1 MAIEAQ
7 LFDGTILEF
16 PDDTERSVIDSTVK
30 KLTLERQPKEKESPL
45 RQVADIPLKFTEGVV
60 SGVRMLSDAFGADNS
75 ISKSL
80 RGVEDYVGS
89 LLSAQAK
96 NDQKEIARIM
106 KEAEDKGVLEQ
117 IKAGFSALTV
127 APVDLMAQVFG
138 TAIPTLAGGLAG
150 AGLRVG
156 AKALTG
162 AALNVGAKTTGA
174 LTGAVMGAG
183 TGKSAIYDAVVEELS
198 KANLP
203 KDVIEQAATKA
214 QEYGGKNLDL
224 ILANTLLGGVA
235 GSTGLEKALIP
246 AMSKRITEKVAQRG
260 ALTRGAAAGF
270 PEGGTE
276 FLQGGTEQ
284 ASKNIALQREGYD
297 VPTMRGVY
305 SAGTMEGLAGFGV
318 GAAAGAMRRPTAT
331 EPVEPP
337 IAEQP
342 PVQLA
347 PEPFTPTVIPQ
358 AYSTQEGI
366 DRATG
371 VNVEPAYTA
380 ADLLTPGAEGV
391 REQAQRLAAQRDFDE
406 QRQADIATKRAANPN
421 LNPDGFTVGTG
432 RASTTEEGRIAAQQ
446 AAFARADQEQGF
458 TDQRQPMPV
467 SPSQAVP
474 YTAPAPV
481 SIEERRK
488 LADAQSEQL
497 AQAQNEP
504 FAFDR
509 RRLEASASTVGG
521 TGQVR
526 GEPRAVLADP
536 NPMVPRA
543 ARQRLAVMKED
554 AVANGEDPNGFVI
567 VPHPT
572 MGGRFAIEQR
582 SMEQPYVAPPI
593 ETPTVSQ
600 AEAQRRIE
608 ASALAG
614 SEQQRLAQDNPR
626 QNMISRAMANIETRG
641 GVASPYEA
649 QLLREANMGRPYNS
663 IDQGIAP
670 ESAPLGNESQRQQ
683 ALEQEYQEQLAASR
697 SGLAGPNL
705 PIQRNV
711 TPTVE
716 TPEAI
721 EAERQARNKSDMA
734 QQQRRLLELQ
744 QQRLTEQQNR
754 EEAGAAK
761 AATPLETPSPDAV
774 IGALRTPAPLRSAE
788 ESSLVSRAKSLM
800 PAAEFNALQRAG
812 EEDFNILQRAANA
825 PATMS
830 MQDKARLNVI
840 REGRASLASEPQV
853 ATPEAKAMADDVRK
867 KLLPVLKRFGLEKM
881 GLRLVDSISNGAE
894 GMYFKSVIT
903 LALDNE
909 NPMGVMRHEV
919 IHALKELGAFT
930 NGEWKV
936 LTDMAKKKWINQ
948 FYSPELQAAYKKQF
962 DQDGDTTQTFDEYMA
977 EEAIAQAF
985 RFYTETKPPSGII
998 ANLMRRLN
1006 NMFAAIRE
1014 FFMGNGVTNA
1024 EQLFLAKS
1032 IFSNIESGRMTAG
1045 RAGVQPRTT
1054 PAYALKNDLTTK
1066 EGIIEDGIKRYAE
1079 ALKRHRIGQTDTR
1092 GIIPQIKINALDKI
1106 HDGIRAR
1113 LEATGLSKSE
1123 ADDLVWKKVLPEAR
1137 GSVYYPDSKKYSL
1150 SEEKTY
1156 KLDIDREVR
1165 KTARSAVF
1173 TEAETKSVEDD
1184 AVRLNLSPAQT
1195 AEILSTI
1202 KKQKKQF
1209 PATQGWD
1216 NLTVIG
1222 IDQKLDDLGNPIAGT
1237 EFPKYEPITYGY
1249 GTPPDKTKAPSKI
1262 DQVWMDKVADAF
1274 TKQILGIY
1282 KRSAKGDKNAQS
1294 IIAHKSWYKG
1304 VAKSLRQD
1312 YGAFGDILADLLGA
1326 TSPNTPVD
1334 TNWKFSIDVLKRFA
1348 RGDFDT
1354 EMKAFTQYLD
1364 TGGVPSKYPAAQKIR
1379 QISGKLYGM
1388 NSTNAML
1395 GLADMWRA
1403 IVPGQAPKA
1412 RNFAL
1417 NLIGQSDMATI
1428 DVWAA
1433 RMLRRVANNVSK
1445 DSFKRIP
1452 PPAEKGVTGMWNA
1465 SASKVTGEFGFGA
1478 AVMDKVSKDLK
1489 AKGIDIAPPDL
1500 QAIAWFAEK
1509 ELWGNKGWTSKVG
1522 EGGSFEENIQN
1533 SPVERYVAA
1542 HSVQE
1547 GDTPPSENVVN
1558 FAKKVLL
1565 NALGRD
1571 KSVVTFR
1578 SKETKG
1584 LYGGTV
1590 EASFDT
1596 EWVAQQGKFDPA
1608 QIVSILA
1615 STSKEQNQYDFFVS
1629 KVLAPNEDSLNARP
1643 GVEIYFKDQKALQD
1657 ALPLLKKFTSKG
1669 QDGFTL
1675 AVDPRATDGSDKY
1688 IGVRLQYVPEISMR
1702 WDNDLRKKFLK
1713 PDEISR
1719 VLAGKR
1725 KILGEIVSEVARQEG
1740 VAHAEM
1746 LRYDTLVVG
1755 KENYNDYIGTR
1766 DSAGNQKPR
1775 RIWFGGDIRQHVEAA
1790 AKRYSDAERAERGA
1804 VGGASDQQESGGK
1817 FSLRPEQLALRP
1829 SDSGGSGITFNNRKE
1844 DAVSYAGSHYGKTKT
1859 NILSGGYYGTGL
1871 KGAEAKRLAQAKDS
1885 RIGKR
1890 IYFYIP
1896 RANGTMP
1903 MRESGVGNHVYTQK
1917 FDNILGPGKT
1927 MSELYKKAQGDSNAF
1942 ESFVI
1947 DNGYDGYAVPDYGMM
1962 VVLNNDIEAKYEG
1975 TVGEVHYGKT
1985 EPEKGARF
1993 SRALGALEPATSLVP
2008 DTSLNNT
2015 GNLGIMPE
2023 TRDIEPLPIRF
2034 AVGMVDPVYAH
2045 KGYGANKMI
2054 DRMNKD
2060 SSRKPPVVTKEL
2072 LEDLVRQVE
2081 RVAQSYTRLYKEQ
2094 GKFIAY
2100 NPITTE
2106 SLILSKMG
2114 DHYSVVSVYKQNNM
2128 GKYGN
2133 VAWTGKT
2140 PTEFKRYL
2148 TAEEPQKGIPVKAG
2162 ASGVIRQPV
2171 ATTFKQ
2177 RKVMSPAAIQEMA
2190 DDLAKTKL
2198 QGKASLRTPPA
2209 LLKQTLT
2216 DSFKRWFG
2224 KSAIVDMNGD
2234 PKVMYHGTARD
2245 ITEFRGKQAGA
2256 IFVTPKPS
2264 FAEEFTDSSE
2274 NFMMKELF
2282 NGMSEKEKVAILNK
2296 ALKLAKKNKLSKKEI
2311 DYVQGYIKDSAD
2323 STFGLIPS
2331 AIEEEIFQ
2339 LLKDS
2344 FPSRANILPVF
2355 VRAEKP
2361 FDYENPDH
2369 INRIVVKSRQI
2380 NGDDQYRD
2388 GSFVAQIQ
2396 DYIEAGNWEEIENKL
2411 VQDAIKAAGFDGFYI
2426 KENGVKNLA
2435 VYDPNQLKSAIGN
2448 TGAFSPESKD
2458 IRYSLTNNVPPA
2470 VHTKLVPNQ
2479 SAGQQVTAAA
2489 TNAIKAVREDGYFTK
2504 LRDGIV
2510 DDTSTLGNT
2519 LANQGMSQFAKNKLR
2534 ADMLKHTQS
2543 NSINIMTVGLQSG
2556 VPVLN
2561 TDGSIIIKRTE
2572 SNIARS
2578 LILADKLDSNPYVK
2592 ASKLKGGRGFVAEV
2606 ARALRGADIKEEDAA
2621 MNAEGQKKI
2630 NDADAMEASLNA
2642 AVKAGGLTA
2651 SAIASEKGKIDKL
2664 RKEGKELAGKNREKQ
2679 VDDAQIQWAEAQ
2691 LKNVPELKEIFG
2703 IWKDVND
2710 ALTDLSEDT
2719 GIISKEQ
2726 AQKYRDKKFYVPLF
2740 KAREDLAESFFHGS
2754 SAKNVAKNYKL
2765 EGADIDRNIWENIQ
2779 KQYAMTIAVAYENQ
2793 TRKTAIE
2800 QLQGFGLAK
2809 TVDNPNDPNINLRY
2823 KEDGKIVHAIAE
2835 NPNDIAA
2842 FQMMNYELN
2851 SVMKFISGTTKVLRF
2866 GALVNPMFWFKQLI
2880 RDPIHASLTNNQ
2892 IVTPF
2897 HSAVAFAKILNNSS
2911 ASAKILAER
2920 GVIGAVDSTVDLN
2933 EYLGQLGKEKKTPQM
2948 LSSLMHKVMRMHES
2962 SDAATRVAIFESA
2975 KKEALKKG
2983 MNEEEAI
2990 NFAVFRAR
2998 ESINFGVKGN
3008 SQTLNVLRHS
3018 IPFFQAAI
3026 TSLDT
3031 VYRAATGYGLPP
3043 AERRKAQLTFAKR
3056 AAVMGLMSTM
3066 YAMMYTDDDE
3076 YKDLPDYVK
3085 DGNWLFPTTTPDGRK
3100 TFVKIP
3106 VPFEIG
3112 FLFKTL
3118 PEAGW
3123 RWYSGTST
3131 GKEVAKSVKDGL
3143 IHNIPGGGT
3152 IVPQAFKPAF
3162 EVIVNHS
3169 LFTGNPIEGM
3179 SDQGLPVAERGRNA
3193 SEFAKATSKAGLD
3206 SMGLSPAKID
3216 ALIKGYFAELGGTF
3230 LAVTSDLIGTDKP
3243 TKNIESYPF
3252 AKSFTTDPKVSK
3264 AVSDFYTLEHN
3275 AKEMTNMFAKLKKE
3289 GLFDTAREYLA
3300 DDDKKK
3306 QMLAAPVFRKIGEQ
3320 LGQIKTEI
3328 KRVENREGMDAD
3340 EKRTRINELQKLLA
3354 QTAKK
3359 GYEVAERAGIAR

>member
-1 MAIEAQ
+1 MPKYEIDVPGKGTYEVDSPTELTDAQAYAAIQSQ
-7 LFDGTILEF
+7 LNQK
-16 PDDTERSVIDSTVK
+16 P
-30 KLTLERQPKEKESPL
+30 EKESAL
-45 RQVADIPLKFTEGVV
+45 RQAADIPLNVTKGVV
-60 SGVRMLSDAFGADNS
+60 SGIRMLSDVFGADNT
-75 ISKSL
+75 ISKNL
-80 RGVEDYVGS
+80 RGVEDYVGN

-96 NDQKEIARIM
+96 NDQKEISRIM

-117 IKAGFSALTV
+117 IKAGLNAFTV
-127 APVDLMAQVFG
+127 APVDLMAQAFG
-138 TAIPTLAGGLAG
+138 TVIPTLAGGLAG
-150 AGLRVG
+150 AGLKIG
-156 AKALTG
+156 ARATSALTG
-162 AALNVGAKTTGA
+162 AA
-174 LTGAVMGAG
+174 MGTG
-183 TGKSAIYDAVVEELS
+183 TGKSSIYDAVTEELS
-198 KANLP
+198 KQNLP
-203 KDVIEQAATKA
+203 KEVIEQAATQA

-235 GSTGLEKALIP
+235 GTTGIEKALIP
-246 AMSKRITEKVAQRG
+246 AMSKRISEKVAQRG
-260 ALTRGAAAGF
+260 MLTRAAATGL
-270 PEGGTE
+270 PEAGTE

-284 ASKNIALQREGYD
+284 ASQNIALQREGFD

-305 SAGTMEGLAGFGV
+305 SAGTMEGAAGFGM
-318 GAAAGAMRRPTAT
+318 GAAAGALRRQTAT
-331 EPVEPP
+331 EPPVVEPPLVEPP
-337 IAEQP
+337 I
-342 PVQLA
+342 QLA

-371 VNVEPAYTA
+371 VNAEPAYTQ

-391 REQAQRLAAQRDFDE
+391 REQAQRM
-406 QRQADIATKRAANPN
+406 ATQD
-421 LNPDGFTVGTG
+421 LNAVGTP
-432 RASTTEEGRIAAQQ
+432 RAPMDRVAAQQ

-458 TDQRQPMPV
+458 TDQRQPLPV
-467 SPSQAVP
+467 SPSQSVL

-481 SIEERRK
+481 SAEERRK
-488 LADAQSEQL
+488 LVDAQSEQL

-526 GEPRAVLADP
+526 GTPRAVMLDP

-543 ARQRLAVMKED
+543 ARQRLAVLKED
-554 AVANGEDPNGFVI
+554 LIAKGEDPASLAI

-582 SMEQPYVAPPI
+582 TMEQPYVAPPI
-593 ETPTVSQ
+593 ETPVVSQ

-614 SEQQRLAQDNPR
+614 SEKQRLAQDNPR
-626 QNMISRAMANIETRG
+626 QNMISRAMANIEARG

-649 QLLREANMGRPYNS
+649 QLLREANMGQPYNS
-663 IDQGIAP
+663 IDNSLAPQGSVD
-670 ESAPLGNESQRQQ
+670 E
-683 ALEQEYQEQLAASR
+683 
-697 SGLAGPNL
+697 
-705 PIQRNV
+705 
-711 TPTVE
+711 
-716 TPEAI
+716 
-721 EAERQARNKSDMA
+721 
-734 QQQRRLLELQ
+734 
-744 QQRLTEQQNR
+744 RLTQ
-754 EEAGAAK
+754 
-761 AATPLETPSPDAV
+761 ATGIDLE
-774 IGALRTPAPLRSAE
+774 RTPR
-788 ESSLVSRAKSLM
+788 ESVRGEDTART
-800 PAAEFNALQRAG
+800 AEFNAEQDRRRQLERAQKDRETG
-812 EEDFNILQRAANA
+812 NLVKATSEA
-825 PATMS
+825 PIPPQPKAVMEAFATPAPFRTAE
-830 MQDKARLNVI
+830 QVATINQARARLNPSDLSVL
-840 REGRASLASEPQV
+840 EMAGQDPASMKNAVERIQKEHDAKYSLTDVV

-867 KLLPVLKRFGLEKM
+867 KLLPILKRFGLEKM
-881 GLRLVDSISNGAE
+881 GLRLVDSIRGGSTE
-894 GMYFKSVIT
+894 GFYFKQVIT
-903 LALDNE
+903 LALDND
-909 NPMGVMRHEV
+909 NPLGVMRHESV
-919 IHALKELGAFT
+919 HALREIGAFT
-930 NGEWKV
+930 DGEWKV
-936 LTDMAKKKWINQ
+936 LTYMAKTKWINQ
-948 FYSPELQAAYKKQF
+948 FYSPELQAAYKAQYEK
-962 DQDGDTTQTFDEYMA
+962 DGDTTQTFDEYMA

-985 RFYTETKPPSGII
+985 RFYTETKPPSGMI

-1006 NMFAAIRE
+1006 NVFTAIRE
-1014 FFMGNGVTNA
+1014 FFMGNGVTDA

-1045 RAGVQPRTT
+1045 RAGVGKEGAPKFSKSMQPKGDIT
-1054 PAYALKNDLTTK
+1054 PMSVQGIRIYNKEIETLTKKIGDRIAGMTSEKTVDDVKKAVKKLQSYTAQGLQGREWYERSAKAVLDAFNGDPVLAEKLFQIIAITSANTEVAANFTKTVNAWNQFAQGKPIKVGTEDTNKKIEALLYFGVDWEGRKTNSFYTNLLEAMDGKDTGRSTIDLHMTRMIFDKDQPTDAQYELAEKMVGLLAAKMNVPPRQVQAASWVTQKAKGMFADYRRRGLKTDLNDNELREFAFERAVTDYSHLMKAKVKQLPITK
-1066 EGIIEDGIKRYAE
+1066 ELSE
-1079 ALKRHRIGQTDTR
+1079 
-1092 GIIPQIKINALDKI
+1092 PSPS
-1106 HDGIRAR
+1106 IRAR
-1113 LEATGLSKSE
+1113 TQVITGEAIPSVKTEMSQMEEMSFPQKEKFTKDILKSGVISSLADALGIKSRIRVTVGSGAYEGKVNPNLKVQVVNSNSTTAEKDARDLAYAMSYVFKQDATPFFRADPSLLNKEQYGIAFKFDRELTPAMQKKILGVMNAYLGADAGFSKVNPNEIVMINYRGEDGSPFLMSDVDYIDAVDKAKTELNKLVPIENSYAFGAKSE
-1123 ADDLVWKKVLPEAR
+1123 YPYHDWK
-1137 GSVYYPDSKKYSL
+1137 
-1150 SEEKTY
+1150 
-1156 KLDIDREVR
+1156 
-1165 KTARSAVF
+1165 
-1173 TEAETKSVEDD
+1173 EDG
-1184 AVRLNLSPAQT
+1184 A
-1195 AEILSTI
+1195 
-1202 KKQKKQF
+1202 
-1209 PATQGWD
+1209 
-1216 NLTVIG
+1216 
-1222 IDQKLDDLGNPIAGT
+1222 GN
-1237 EFPKYEPITYGY
+1237 
-1249 GTPPDKTKAPSKI
+1249 
-1262 DQVWMDKVADAF
+1262 
-1274 TKQILGIY
+1274 
-1282 KRSAKGDKNAQS
+1282 
-1294 IIAHKSWYKG
+1294 
-1304 VAKSLRQD
+1304 
-1312 YGAFGDILADLLGA
+1312 
-1326 TSPNTPVD
+1326 
-1334 TNWKFSIDVLKRFA
+1334 
-1348 RGDFDT
+1348 
-1354 EMKAFTQYLD
+1354 
-1364 TGGVPSKYPAAQKIR
+1364 
-1379 QISGKLYGM
+1379 
-1388 NSTNAML
+1388 
-1395 GLADMWRA
+1395 A
-1403 IVPGQAPKA
+1403 IV
-1412 RNFAL
+1412 
-1417 NLIGQSDMATI
+1417 
-1428 DVWAA
+1428 
-1433 RMLRRVANNVSK
+1433 
-1445 DSFKRIP
+1445 KRLQNSR
-1452 PPAEKGVTGMWNA
+1452 A
-1465 SASKVTGEFGFGA
+1465 
-1478 AVMDKVSKDLK
+1478 DR
-1489 AKGIDIAPPDL
+1489 PDL
-1500 QAIAWFAEK
+1500 Q
-1509 ELWGNKGWTSKVG
+1509 
-1522 EGGSFEENIQN
+1522 Q
-1533 SPVERYVAA
+1533 
-1542 HSVQE
+1542 
-1547 GDTPPSENVVN
+1547 
-1558 FAKKVLL
+1558 
-1565 NALGRD
+1565 
-1571 KSVVTFR
+1571 
-1578 SKETKG
+1578 
-1584 LYGGTV
+1584 
-1590 EASFDT
+1590 
-1596 EWVAQQGKFDPA
+1596 
-1608 QIVSILA
+1608 
-1615 STSKEQNQYDFFVS
+1615 
-1629 KVLAPNEDSLNARP
+1629 
-1643 GVEIYFKDQKALQD
+1643 
-1657 ALPLLKKFTSKG
+1657 
-1669 QDGFTL
+1669 
-1675 AVDPRATDGSDKY
+1675 
-1688 IGVRLQYVPEISMR
+1688 RL
-1702 WDNDLRKKFLK
+1702 NDLRESF
-1713 PDEISR
+1713 
-1719 VLAGKR
+1719 VGT
-1725 KILGEIVSEVARQEG
+1725 AREAVEKSG
-1740 VAHAEM
+1740 A
-1746 LRYDTLVVG
+1746 
-1755 KENYNDYIGTR
+1755 
-1766 DSAGNQKPR
+1766 KPR
-1775 RIWFGGDIRQHVEAA
+1775 
-1790 AKRYSDAERAERGA
+1790 
-1804 VGGASDQQESGGK
+1804 
-1817 FSLRPEQLALRP
+1817 FSLKPEQLALRP
-1829 SDSGGSGITFNNRKE
+1829 SDSGGTGISFNDRKE

-1871 KGAEAKRLAQAKDS
+1871 RGAEAKRLAQAKDS

-1896 RANGTMP
+1896 RSNGAMP

-1975 TVGEVHYGKT
+1975 TVGEVHYNKV

-1993 SRALGALEPATSLVP
+1993 SRALGALEPATFLVP
-2008 DTSLNNT
+2008 DTKVNNT
-2015 GNLGIMPE
+2015 GNLGMMPE
-2023 TRDIEPLPIRF
+2023 TRDIKSKPIRL
-2034 AVGMVDPVYAH
+2034 AVGLEDAATS
-2045 KGYGANKMI
+2045 KGYGANHILKRI
-2054 DRMNKD
+2054 EKD
-2060 SSRKPPVVTKEL
+2060 TTRKPPEVSKEL
-2072 LEDLVRQVE
+2072 LEDLIRNVE
-2081 RVAQSYTRLYKEQ
+2081 KTAQSFTRLYRDRNNL
-2094 GKFIAY
+2094 IAY

-2106 SLILSKMG
+2106 SLILAERP
-2114 DHYSVVSVYKQNNM
+2114 DHYSVITSYRQNNM

-2133 VAWTGKT
+2133 IAWTGKAPQPAT
-2140 PTEFKRYL
+2140 SELGKGYQAFV
-2148 TAEEPQKGIPVKAG
+2148 ESQKGIPVKAG
-2162 ASGVIRQPV
+2162 DSGVVRQPV

-2190 DDLAKTKL
+2190 DDVARVKL

-2209 LLKQTLT
+2209 LLKQTTT
-2216 DSFKRWFG
+2216 DAFKRWFG

-2256 IFVTPKPS
+2256 IFVTDKPD
-2264 FAEEFTDSSE
+2264 FAADFTDSSE
-2274 NFMMKELF
+2274 NFMIKESF
-2282 NGMSEKEKVAILNK
+2282 NGMSKKEKVAILNK
-2296 ALKLAKKNKLSKKEI
+2296 ALKLAKKDEKLSQNEI
-2311 DYVQGYIKDSAD
+2311 SYVQEYIKDSAD

-2331 AIEEEIFQ
+2331 AIEEEIIQ

-2344 FPSRANILPVF
+2344 LPSRANIMPVF
-2355 VRAEKP
+2355 VRAESP
-2361 FDYENPDH
+2361 FDYQNPDH
-2369 INRIVVKSRQI
+2369 IDRIVAESKKI
-2380 NGDDQYRD
+2380 NGNDEYRG
-2388 GSFVAQIQ
+2388 GSYVAQITNA
-2396 DYIEAGNWEEIENKL
+2396 IKSGAWEEIESKL
-2411 VQDAIKAAGFDGFYI
+2411 VQDAIKAAGFDGFYM

-2435 VYDPNQLKSAIGN
+2435 VYNPNQLKSAIGN

-2458 IRYSLTNNVPPA
+2458 IRFSLTNNAPPA
-2470 VHTKLVPNQ
+2470 TLTKLVPNQ

-2489 TNAIKAVREDGYFTK
+2489 TNVVKAIQKDGFFTG

-2519 LANQGMSQFAKNKLR
+2519 LANQGMSQFANNKLR

-2578 LILADKLDSNPYVK
+2578 LILADKLDSNGYVK

-2621 MNAEGQKKI
+2621 MNAEGQKLI
-2630 NDADAMEASLNA
+2630 ADADALEASLNA
-2642 AVKAGGLTA
+2642 AVKAGGQDV
-2651 SAIASEKGKIDKL
+2651 SAITSAKTKIDKL
-2664 RKEGKELAGKNREKQ
+2664 RKEGKELIGKNREKQ

-2691 LKNVPELKEIFG
+2691 LKNVPELKEIFK

-2740 KAREDLAESFFHGS
+2740 KAREDLAEAFFRGS

-2851 SVMKFISGTTKVLRF
+2851 AVMKFISGTTKVLRF

-2948 LSSLMHKVMRMHES
+2948 LSSLMRNVMRMHES

-3008 SQTLNVLRHS
+3008 SQTLNFLRHS

-3043 AERRKAQLTFAKR
+3043 AEKNKARITFAKR

-3100 TFVKIP
+3100 TFVRIP

-3118 PEAGW
+3118 PEAAV

-3152 IVPQAFKPAF
+3152 IVPQAFKPVF
-3162 EVIVNHS
+3162 EVIMNHS

-3193 SEFAKATSKAGLD
+3193 SEFAKAASKAGLD
-3206 SMGLSPAKID
+3206 NLNLSPAKID

-3243 TKNIESYPF
+3243 TKNIEANLV
-3252 AKSFTTDPKVSK
+3252 AKSFMTDPKASK

-3289 GLFDTAREYLA
+3289 GLFDTAREYLE
-3300 DDDKKK
+3300 DEDKKK
-3306 QMLAAPVFRKIGEQ
+3306 QMVAAPVFRKIGEQ
-3320 LGQIKTEI
+3320 LGKIKTEI
-3328 KRVENREGMDAD
+3328 KRVENGSMTPD
-3340 EKRTRINELQKLLA
+3340 EKQTRINELQKLLS

-3359 GYEVAERAGIAR
+3359 GYEVAERAGISR

>member
-1 MAIEAQ
+1 MAIQAQ

-16 PDDTERSVIDSTVK
+16 PDDTERSIIDSTVK

-45 RQVADIPLKFTEGVV
+45 RQVADVPVGVAKGFTEGV
-60 SGVRMLSDAFGADNS
+60 RMLADAFGADNDV
-75 ISKSL
+75 SKSI
-80 RGVEDYVGS
+80 RGVENYLGD
-89 LLSAQAK
+89 LMSAQAK
-96 NDQKEIARIM
+96 GNEKKIAQIM
-106 KEAEDKGVLEQ
+106 KDAEDKGVGDQ
-117 IKAGFSALTV
+117 VVAAFKAFST
-127 APVDLMAQVFG
+127 APVDYVAKIFG
-138 TAIPTLAGGLAG
+138 NAGPAIL
-150 AGLRVG
+150 
-156 AKALTG
+156 
-162 AALNVGAKTTGA
+162 AALAISNPIGATAAAVTVGG
-174 LTGAVMGAG
+174 VMGSG
-183 TGKSAIYDAVVEELS
+183 SVKGSIYDAVKEELS
-198 KANLP
+198 KTMPA
-203 KDVIEQAATKA
+203 DQAEARAVLA
-214 QEYGGKNLDL
+214 QEYGGKNLDQ
-224 ILANTLLGGVA
+224 ILAGTAIGGLA
-235 GSTGLEKALIP
+235 STTGIIPRLIP
-246 AMSKRITEKVAQRG
+246 STAKGIMAKASTKGATSRVLSATAGEAIPEAGQEGQERLAQ
-260 ALTRGAAAGF
+260 
-270 PEGGTE
+270 
-276 FLQGGTEQ
+276 
-284 ASKNIALQREGYD
+284 NIALQREGVD
-297 VPTMRGVY
+297 APTFRGV
-305 SAGTMEGLAGFGV
+305 A
-318 GAAAGAMRRPTAT
+318 GAATLGGIGGGVAGAGVSAFGRNQAP
-331 EPVEPP
+331 EQPVVEPSFVK
-337 IAEQP
+337 P

-371 VNVEPAYTA
+371 VVGGGGYTA

-391 REQAQRLAAQRDFDE
+391 REQAQRLAAQRDFDL
-406 QRQADIATKRAANPN
+406 QRQEQIAARQAANPS
-421 LNPDGFTVGTG
+421 LNPEGFNIAAP
-432 RASTTEEGRIAAQQ
+432 RAPMTEEGRIAAQQ
-446 AAFARADQEQGF
+446 AAQQQDFALQRQEQLAVNQAANPNLNPEGF
-458 TDQRQPMPV
+458 NQGRTPAPAPINV
-467 SPSQAVP
+467 SPSQTP
-474 YTAPAPV
+474 TYTAPAPV
-481 SIEERRK
+481 SAEERRN
-488 LADAQSEQL
+488 LVDAQSAEL
-497 AQAQNEP
+497 AKIENEP
-504 FAFDR
+504 FEFDR
-509 RRLEASASTVGG
+509 RRLAASASAVGG

-526 GEPRAVLADP
+526 GQPRAELVDTDPMPPALARTRLRLFKDDAEARGG
-536 NPMVPRA
+536 NP
-543 ARQRLAVMKED
+543 D
-554 AVANGEDPNGFVI
+554 AFAI

-582 SMEQPYVAPPI
+582 TMEQPYVIPPI

-754 EEAGAAK
+754 EEAGAEK
-761 AATPLETPSPDAV
+761 AATPLETPSPDVV

-788 ESSLVSRAKSLM
+788 ELSLVNRAKSLM

-867 KLLPVLKRFGLEKM
+867 QVLPVLKRFGLEKM

-894 GMYFKSVIT
+894 GMYFKSIIT

-948 FYSPELQAAYKKQF
+948 FYSPKLQAEYKAQYEK
-962 DQDGDTTQTFDEYMA
+962 DGDTTQTFDEYMA

-985 RFYTETKPPSGII
+985 RFYTETKPPSGMI

-1006 NMFAAIRE
+1006 NVFKAIRE
-1014 FFMGNGVTNA
+1014 FFMGNGVTSA

-1045 RAGVQPRTT
+1045 RAGVGKEGAPKFSKSMQPTGDIT
-1054 PAYALKNDLTTK
+1054 PMSVQGIRIYNKEIETLTKKIGDRIAGMTSEQTVEDVRKAVKKLQSYTAKGLQGREWYERSAKAVLDAFNGDPVLAEKLFQIIAITSANTEVSANFTKTVNAWNQFAQGKPIKVGTQDTNKKIEALLYFGVDWEGRKTNTFYTNLLEAMDGKDTGRSTIDLHMTRMIFDKDQPTDAQYELAEKMVSLLAAKMNVPPRQVQAASWVTQKAKGMFADYRRRGLKSDLNDNELREFAFERAVTDYSHLMKAKVKQLPITK
-1066 EGIIEDGIKRYAE
+1066 ELSE
-1079 ALKRHRIGQTDTR
+1079 
-1092 GIIPQIKINALDKI
+1092 PSPN
-1106 HDGIRAR
+1106 IRAR
-1113 LEATGLSKSE
+1113 TQVITGEAI
-1123 ADDLVWKKVLPEAR
+1123 P
-1137 GSVYYPDSKKYSL
+1137 SVKTEMSQM
-1150 SEEKTY
+1150 EEM
-1156 KLDIDREVR
+1156 
-1165 KTARSAVF
+1165 SF
-1173 TEAETKSVEDD
+1173 
-1184 AVRLNLSPAQT
+1184 P
-1195 AEILSTI
+1195 
-1202 KKQKKQF
+1202 QKEK
-1209 PATQGWD
+1209 
-1216 NLTVIG
+1216 
-1222 IDQKLDDLGNPIAGT
+1222 
-1237 EFPKYEPITYGY
+1237 
-1249 GTPPDKTKAPSKI
+1249 
-1262 DQVWMDKVADAF
+1262 F
-1274 TKQILGIY
+1274 TK
-1282 KRSAKGDKNAQS
+1282 
-1294 IIAHKSWYKG
+1294 
-1304 VAKSLRQD
+1304 
-1312 YGAFGDILADLLGA
+1312 
-1326 TSPNTPVD
+1326 
-1334 TNWKFSIDVLKRFA
+1334 DVLKSGA
-1348 RGDFDT
+1348 
-1354 EMKAFTQYLD
+1354 
-1364 TGGVPSKYPAAQKIR
+1364 
-1379 QISGKLYGM
+1379 IS
-1388 NSTNAML
+1388 N
-1395 GLADMWRA
+1395 LADALGIKSRIRVTVGSGAYEGKVNPNLKVQVVNGNSANAEKDARDLAYAMSYVFKQDATPFFRADPNLLNKDQYGIAFKFNRELTPAMQKKILGVMNAYLGSDAGFSKVNPNEIVMINYRGEDGNPFLMSDVDYIDAVDKAKTELNKLVPIENSYAFGAKSEYPYHDWQEDGAGNA
-1403 IVPGQAPKA
+1403 IVERLQ
-1412 RNFAL
+1412 
-1417 NLIGQSDMATI
+1417 
-1428 DVWAA
+1428 
-1433 RMLRRVANNVSK
+1433 VSRA
-1445 DSFKRIP
+1445 DR
-1452 PPAEKGVTGMWNA
+1452 
-1465 SASKVTGEFGFGA
+1465 
-1478 AVMDKVSKDLK
+1478 
-1489 AKGIDIAPPDL
+1489 PDL
-1500 QAIAWFAEK
+1500 QERLNNLRESFVNTAREAVEK
-1509 ELWGNKGWTSKVG
+1509 TG
-1522 EGGSFEENIQN
+1522 
-1533 SPVERYVAA
+1533 A
-1542 HSVQE
+1542 
-1547 GDTPPSENVVN
+1547 
-1558 FAKKVLL
+1558 
-1565 NALGRD
+1565 
-1571 KSVVTFR
+1571 
-1578 SKETKG
+1578 
-1584 LYGGTV
+1584 
-1590 EASFDT
+1590 
-1596 EWVAQQGKFDPA
+1596 
-1608 QIVSILA
+1608 
-1615 STSKEQNQYDFFVS
+1615 
-1629 KVLAPNEDSLNARP
+1629 
-1643 GVEIYFKDQKALQD
+1643 
-1657 ALPLLKKFTSKG
+1657 
-1669 QDGFTL
+1669 
-1675 AVDPRATDGSDKY
+1675 
-1688 IGVRLQYVPEISMR
+1688 
-1702 WDNDLRKKFLK
+1702 
-1713 PDEISR
+1713 
-1719 VLAGKR
+1719 
-1725 KILGEIVSEVARQEG
+1725 
-1740 VAHAEM
+1740 
-1746 LRYDTLVVG
+1746 
-1755 KENYNDYIGTR
+1755 
-1766 DSAGNQKPR
+1766 KPR
-1775 RIWFGGDIRQHVEAA
+1775 
-1790 AKRYSDAERAERGA
+1790 
-1804 VGGASDQQESGGK
+1804 

-1829 SDSGGSGITFNNRKE
+1829 SDSGGSGISFNNRKE

-1975 TVGEVHYGKT
+1975 TVGEVHYAKT

-2015 GNLGIMPE
+2015 GNLGVMPDA
-2023 TRDIEPLPIRF
+2023 RDIEPLPIRF

-2162 ASGVIRQPV
+2162 ASGVVRQPV

-2177 RKVMSPAAIQEMA
+2177 RKVMSPEAIQEMA
-2190 DDLAKTKL
+2190 DDVARVKL

-2256 IFVTPKPS
+2256 IFVTDKPS
-2264 FAEEFTDSSE
+2264 FAEDFTGLSE
-2274 NFMMKELF
+2274 NFMVKESF
-2282 NGMSEKEKVAILNK
+2282 NGMSRDEKVTLLKK
-2296 ALKLAKKNKLSKKEI
+2296 ALKLAKKNKKLSKQEA
-2311 DYVQGYIKDSAD
+2311 DYIQEYIKDSAG

-2331 AIEEEIFQ
+2331 AIEEEIIQ
-2339 LLKDS
+2339 LLNDAL
-2344 FPSRANILPVF
+2344 PSRANIMPVF
-2355 VRAEKP
+2355 VRAENP
-2361 FDYENPDH
+2361 FDFQNPDH
-2369 INRIVVKSRQI
+2369 IDRIVAESKKI
-2380 NGDDQYRD
+2380 NGNDEYRG
-2388 GSFVAQIQ
+2388 GSYVAQRTNAIKSG
-2396 DYIEAGNWEEIENKL
+2396 AWEEIESKP

-2426 KENGVKNLA
+2426 KENGIKNLA
-2435 VYDPNQLKSAIGN
+2435 VYDPNQIKSAIGN

-2504 LRDGIV
+2504 LRNGIV
-2510 DDTSTLGNT
+2510 DDTSSLGNT
-2519 LANQGMSQFAKNKLR
+2519 LANQGMSQFANNKLR

-3131 GKEVAKSVKDGL
+3131 GKEVAKSALDGL

-3152 IVPQAFKPAF
+3152 IVPQAFKPAL
-3162 EVIVNHS
+3162 EVIMNHS

-3243 TKNIESYPF
+3243 TKNIEANLV
-3252 AKSFTTDPKVSK
+3252 AKSFMTDPKASK
-3264 AVSDFYTLEHN
+3264 AVADFYTLEHN

-3359 GYEVAERAGIAR
+3359 GYDVAERAGIAR